1 MSLNRPFRVKVHLS
15 RYLLGRHIHAIF
27 YVNHLKSTVGKNFE
41 ISALKARFSQDSSKM
56 HDFNA

>member
-15 RYLLGRHIHAIF
+15 RFLLGRHIHAIF
-27 YVNHLKSTVGKNFE
+27 YANHLKSTVGENFE
-41 ISALKARFSQDSSKM
+41 TFALTAKLSHGSLKM